1 MNTYASGHNDHR
13 KGCDNRMSE
22 IAAAETERIIAIVR
36 EALLSE
42 AAVDAA
48 REAIEYRSVEPRA
61 ATSDQ
66 EAYDDALDALEAA
79 WLTAFDADDTGTLRS
94 GG

>member
-1 MNTYASGHNDHR
+1 MNAYASGHNDHR

-22 IAAAETERIIAIVR
+22 IAAAETERIIALVR
-36 EALLSE
+36 DELLSE

-66 EAYDDALDALEAA
+66 EAYDDAHDVLKAA
-79 WLTAFDADDTGTLRS
+79 WHTVFGAADT
-94 GG
+94 